1 MLYVYGYKFLHCFS
15 SGLAEYGATRQEY
28 ELHLNTIL
36 LAKCFAC
43 RLWENSRFVT
53 RQLEKIGPA
62 LSAAL
67 VSSKI
72 TSFSALENIT
82 PRDIELVSY
91 SNYAVQCVLGKQF
104 LPAQI
109 QRENKLYESSK

>member
-1 MLYVYGYKFLHCFS
+1 MFYVDGYKFLIYFS

-28 ELHLNTIL
+28 ELHLNTAL

-67 VSSKI
+67 VNSKI
-72 TSFSALENIT
+72 TSFSTLENTT
-82 PRDIELVSY
+82 PRDIELVSLSMQY
-91 SNYAVQCVLGKQF
+91 SVY
-104 LPAQI
+104 
-109 QRENKLYESSK
+109 